1 MVSRTRERSLA
12 QFAILSNN
20 SPPPLIVTMTSLGR
34 LSPWSKR
41 ICIAPM
47 YIELWH

>member
-1 MVSRTRERSLA
+1 MKQL
-12 QFAILSNN
+12 IKDISNN